1 MNMETIKLT
10 HELIDVF
17 YKNMD
22 SDCVQELHN
31 ELDKQNLY
39 LRVDE
44 RGSDVVTRTNRHLS
58 IPTNYFDGSFVFSKI
73 AYSVGDE
80 RLVYAQMQD
89 SYIDV
94 YAKIECEPLGSDGY
108 DTAMFWDMKK
118 DEPLKDHEEFILYPL
133 TIINDATD
141 EVTIYDIWV
150 NNTSYAYIHINDDED
165 EKDDNDILKELL
177 LKHYF
182 NRE

>member
-1 MNMETIKLT
+1 METIKLT

-22 SDCVQELHN
+22 SECLEELHK
-31 ELDKQNLY
+31 ELDKQDLY
-39 LRVDE
+39 LRVDD
-44 RGSDVVTRTNRHLS
+44 RGSDVVTRSYTHLS
-58 IPTNYFDGSFVFSKI
+58 LPTNYFDGAFVYIDK

-80 RLVYAQMQD
+80 RIVYAKMQD
-89 SYIDV
+89 ETHDV

-118 DEPLKDHEEFILYPL
+118 DEPLKGHEEFRLYPL
-133 TIINDATD
+133 TIIDEKED

-150 NNTSYAYIHINDDED
+150 NNISYAYIHIN
-165 EKDDNDILKELL
+165 K
-177 LKHYF
+177 
-182 NRE
+182 